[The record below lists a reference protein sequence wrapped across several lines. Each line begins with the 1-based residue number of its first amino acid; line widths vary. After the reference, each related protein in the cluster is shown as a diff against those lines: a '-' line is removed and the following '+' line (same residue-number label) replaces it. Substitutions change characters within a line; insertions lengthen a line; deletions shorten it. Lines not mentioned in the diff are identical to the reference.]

1 MSRFLSKNGKT
12 LLLGGILLLLL
23 GLFVSVLS
31 RSGPLAAVPVNLA
44 TVELKSITPALFG
57 IGTVEARFLHK
68 IGPTLAGRIKHIN
81 VEPGDHVKAG
91 QLLGEMDAVD
101 LVDKI
106 SAHNALMKRADAVVL
121 AVKAHIQEIN
131 ARKKYAEAQVK
142 RYEQLFLTDS
152 ISEESVENKRQDYQ
166 ITTATLAAATA
177 DLEVSVQDVVRL
189 QAEHDGLIRQ
199 RDYLRFISPVD
210 GFITRRDADVGTTVV
225 PGQTVIEVVEPSS
238 IWINVRFDQQRAIGL
253 RAGLPAQVTLRSSAG
268 EILTGQVERIEPMA
282 DSVTEE
288 ILAKVRF
295 DKLPATLPPI
305 GELAEVTVQLEAQ
318 EVLPAVRNASVQRVN
333 GHLGVWLVEQEDLR
347 FVPVKTGVSD
357 LDGWVQ
363 ITDGLVGGEHIVVYS
378 RKALRA
384 TSRVKIVEHNEDQSS

>member
-12 LLLGGILLLLL
+12 LLLVGILLLLL

-31 RSGPLAAVPVNLA
+31 RSGPLAAVPVTLA
-44 TVELKSITPALFG
+44 TVELKGITPTLFG

-81 VEPGDHVKAG
+81 VEPGDHVEAG

-101 LVDKI
+101 LVDRI
-106 SAHNALMKRADAVVL
+106 SAQDALMKRADAAVL

-131 ARKKYAEAQVK
+131 ARKKYAEAQAK
-142 RYEQLFLTDS
+142 RYEQLFLTDA
-152 ISEESVENKRQDYQ
+152 ISKESVENKRQDYQ

-177 DLEVSVQDVVRL
+177 DLEVSVQDAARL
-189 QAEHDGLIRQ
+189 QAERDGLIRQ

-210 GFITRRDADVGTTVV
+210 GFITRRDADIGTTVV
-225 PGQTVIEVVEPSS
+225 PGQTVIEVVEPGS

-268 EILTGQVERIEPMA
+268 EILAGQVERIEPMA

-295 DKLPATLPPI
+295 DELPASLPPL

-318 EVLPAVRNASVQRVN
+318 EVLPAIRNASVQRVN

-363 ITDGLVGGEHIVVYS
+363 ITDGLIGGELIVVYS

-384 TSRVKIVEHNEDQSS
+384 TSRVKIVEQNKDQSS

>member
-1 MSRFLSKNGKT
+1 MRRFLSKNGKT
-12 LLLGGILLLLL
+12 LLLIGILLLLL

-31 RSGPLAAVPVNLA
+31 RSGPLAAIPVTLA

-57 IGTVEARFLHK
+57 IGTVEARFIHK

-81 VEPGDHVKAG
+81 VEPGDHVEAG

-106 SAHNALMKRADAVVL
+106 SAHSALIRRADAAVL
-121 AVKAHIQEIN
+121 AVKAHIQEID
-131 ARKKYAEAQVK
+131 ARKKYAEAQAK
-142 RYEQLFLTDS
+142 RYDQLFLTDA
-152 ISEESVENKRQDYQ
+152 ISKESVENKRQDYQ

-177 DLEVSVQDVVRL
+177 DLEVSVQDAARL
-189 QAEHDGLIRQ
+189 QAERDGLIRQ

-225 PGQTVIEVVEPSS
+225 PGQTVIEVVEPDS

-268 EILTGQVERIEPMA
+268 EILAGHVERIEPMA

-295 DKLPATLPPI
+295 DQLPATLPPI
-305 GELAEVTVQLEAQ
+305 GELAEVTVRLDTEK
-318 EVLPAVRNASVQRVN
+318 VLPAVRNASVQRVN

-363 ITDGLVGGEHIVVYS
+363 ITDGLVGGEQIVVYS

-384 TSRVKIVEHNEDQSS
+384 NSRVKIVENKEGKSS

>member
-1 MSRFLSKNGKT
+1 MRRFLATNGKT
-12 LLLGGILLLLL
+12 LLLVGILLLLL
-23 GLFVSVLS
+23 GLFVSVLL
-31 RSGPLAAVPVNLA
+31 RTGPLAAVPVNLA
-44 TVELKSITPALFG
+44 TVELKGITPALFG
-57 IGTVEARFLHK
+57 IGTVEARFIHK

-81 VEPGDHVKAG
+81 VEPGDHVEAG

-101 LVDKI
+101 LVDRI
-106 SAHNALMKRADAVVL
+106 SAHEALMKRADAAVL
-121 AVKAHIQEIN
+121 AVKAHILEIN
-131 ARKKYAEAQVK
+131 ARKKYAKAQAK
-142 RYEQLFLTDS
+142 RYEQLFLTDA
-152 ISEESVENKRQDYQ
+152 ISKDSVESKRQDYQ
-166 ITTATLAAATA
+166 VAEATLAAATA
-177 DLEVSVQDVVRL
+177 DLEVSVQDAARL
-189 QAEHDGLIRQ
+189 QAERDGLIRQ

-225 PGQTVIEVVEPSS
+225 PGQTVIEVVEPDS
-238 IWINVRFDQQRAIGL
+238 IWVNVRFDQQRAIGL

-268 EILTGQVERIEPMA
+268 EILAGQVERIEPMA

-295 DKLPATLPPI
+295 DKLPATPPPI
-305 GELAEVTVQLEAQ
+305 GELAEVTVQLDAQ
-318 EVLPAVRNASVQRVN
+318 KVLPAVRNASMQRVN

-384 TSRVKIVEHNEDQSS
+384 TSRVKIVEHNKGKSS